1 MPGRL
6 RVATW
11 NVHSCIGSDGRHDP
25 GRVRQIT
32 TSIGADIV
40 ALQEVDSRIEGH
52 DGFED
57 LGAALGP
64 DRAHCRTLQTP
75 DGDYGHMLLSLA
87 PIREWTIRD
96 ISVPGREPRSVID
109 AMIETRFGDVRVLST
124 HLGLG
129 RRERSRQVGLLRGL
143 LDRWDAPVILMGDF
157 NEATRFGPASRAFD
171 SGLVSAGR
179 WRTFPARRPILPL
192 DRIWCGPPLHIERS
206 WTLRRAGVASD
217 HLPLV
222 ADMRCGQ

>member
-25 GRVRQIT
+25 DRIRRIVRM
-32 TSIGADIV
+32 IGADIV
-40 ALQEVDSRIEGH
+40 ALQEVDSRIDGH

-57 LGAALGP
+57 LGTALGP
-64 DRAHCRTLQTP
+64 DRAHCRTLRTP
-75 DGDYGHMLLSLA
+75 DGDYGHMLLSLG

-96 ISVPGREPRSVID
+96 ISVPGKEPRSLID
-109 AMIETRFGDVRVLST
+109 AMIDTRFGDVRVLST

-129 RRERSRQVGLLRGL
+129 RRERTRQVGMLRGL
-143 LDRWDAPVILMGDF
+143 LEHWNAAVILLGDF

-171 SGLVSAGR
+171 AGLASAGR
-179 WRTFPARRPILPL
+179 WRTFPAKRPILPL

-206 WTLRRAGVASD
+206 WTLREAGRASD

-222 ADMRCGQ
+222 ADLRCSH